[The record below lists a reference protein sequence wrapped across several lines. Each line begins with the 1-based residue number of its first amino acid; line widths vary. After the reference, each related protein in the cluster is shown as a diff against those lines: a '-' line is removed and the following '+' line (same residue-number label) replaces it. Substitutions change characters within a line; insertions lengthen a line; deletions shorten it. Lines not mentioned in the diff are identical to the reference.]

1 MGFLAEQTCADDA
14 ARIYTDHM
22 GARTVVVIG
31 YDGAELLDLSCVTT
45 TLALANRIGADPAY
59 RIELATRG
67 GRTITCD
74 SGLRLHGEARLEQI
88 TGPLD
93 SLVVSGGLGHQDA
106 ARDTAL
112 VAHVRRLAAVSRRV
126 ASVCTGASVLAAAG
140 LLDGKRATT
149 HWITADELAAE
160 YPDVTVDSDPIYI
173 RDGRVA
179 TAAGMTSAIDL
190 MLDFV
195 EEDHGAEL
203 ARQVARGLVTY
214 LQRPGSQ
221 AQMSMFI
228 AQPQAEHALVRRVTA
243 HIAAH
248 LADDLSTAALAA
260 REGVSARHLTRLFG
274 RYLGVT
280 PGRHIRRARVEAAA
294 QLLVHTTTPV
304 AVIATRCGFGTAES
318 LRQAFVRQFG
328 VAPAHYRATLA
339 RHGDTGTI
347 SSSR

>member
-1 MGFLAEQTCADDA
+1 
-14 ARIYTDHM
+14 M
-22 GARTVVVIG
+22 GARTVAVIG
-31 YDGAELLDLSCVTT
+31 YDGAELLDLACVTT
-45 TLALANRIGADPAY
+45 TLDGANRLGADPPY
-59 RIELATRG
+59 RVELATRG

-74 SGLRLHGEARLEQI
+74 SGLRLHGQARWERL

-93 SLVVSGGLGHQDA
+93 TLIVSGGLGHLDA

-140 LLDGKRATT
+140 LLDGRRATT
-149 HWITADELAAE
+149 HWIAADMLAAE
-160 YPDVTVDSDPIYI
+160 YPRVTVDPDPIYI

-190 MLDFV
+190 MLAFV

-221 AQMSMFI
+221 AQMSMFT
-228 AQPQAEHALVRRVTA
+228 AQPHAEHALVRRVTA

-248 LADDLSTAALAA
+248 LSEDLSTATLAA

-274 RYLGVT
+274 KHLGVT

-304 AVIATRCGFGTAES
+304 AVVATRCGFGTAES
-318 LRQAFVRQFG
+318 LRQAFVRRFG
-328 VAPAHYRATLA
+328 VAPAHYRATLSRPA
-339 RHGDTGTI
+339 PDTEPEPVPV
-347 SSSR
+347 SRSRR

>member
-1 MGFLAEQTCADDA
+1 M
-14 ARIYTDHM
+14 R
-22 GARTVVVIG
+22 ARTVAVIG
-31 YDGAELLDLSCVTT
+31 YDGAELLDLACITS
-45 TLALANRIGADPAY
+45 TLEAANRVGAEPPY
-59 RIELATRG
+59 RIALATRG
-67 GRTITCD
+67 GRAITCD
-74 SGLRLHGEARLEQI
+74 SGLRLHGETRLERI

-93 SLVVSGGLGHQDA
+93 TLVVSGGLGHQEA

-112 VAHVRRLAAVSRRV
+112 LAHVRRLAAVTRRV

-149 HWITADELAAE
+149 HWIAADEFAAE
-160 YPDVTVDSDPIYI
+160 YPSVTVDSDPIFI
-173 RDGRVA
+173 RDGHIA
-179 TAAGMTSAIDL
+179 TAAGVTSAIDL

-203 ARQVARGLVTY
+203 SRQVARGLVTY

-221 AQMSMFI
+221 AQMSMFV
-228 AQPQAEHALVRRVTA
+228 AQPHAEHALVRRVTA

-248 LADDLSTAALAA
+248 LSGDLSTATLAA

-339 RHGDTGTI
+339 RHGDPG
-347 SSSR
+347 SVRQSP